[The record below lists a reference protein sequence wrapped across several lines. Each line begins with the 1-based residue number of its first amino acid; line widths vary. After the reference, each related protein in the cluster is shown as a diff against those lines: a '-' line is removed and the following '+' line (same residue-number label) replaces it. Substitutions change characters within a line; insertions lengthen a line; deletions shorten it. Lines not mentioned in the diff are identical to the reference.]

1 MIQKKVR
8 LMLAALLAVVMA
20 LCLWGFTAQA
30 FAAESVDPR
39 APFYNNPYT
48 PDCSTVVK
56 NEDGSFSVTQNY
68 GGGNARRF

>member
-30 FAAESVDPR
+30 FAAESVDL
-39 APFYNNPYT
+39 A
-48 PDCSTVVK
+48 
-56 NEDGSFSVTQNY
+56 
-68 GGGNARRF
+68 ARLLTIRIRPIAAQS